1 MAYNY
6 VSHLIPSLN
15 LSSQL
20 ILHPVELEG
29 SLRKCNNIPRFS
41 FDLFS
46 EMVMVGQMLNY
57 DHFYS
62 APITELLLLWQH
74 PSGCYV
80 DEDMLPNEV
89 LDKTE

>member
-1 MAYNY
+1 MTKRSGQYEY
-6 VSHLIPSLN
+6 GLIN
-15 LSSQL
+15 VQ
-20 ILHPVELEG
+20 IVHPLLKCIEL
-29 SLRKCNNIPRFS
+29 LANTLYFS

-62 APITELLLLWQH
+62 ATITELLLLWQH